1 MSTKPENLFDSR
13 TVERH
18 ISEGTVT
25 REEYEAWLASL
36 PDDGDDAEESGI
48 VMILHPRARRP
59 VGDASDEEE
68 G

>member
-25 REEYEAWLASL
+25 REDYAAWLESL
-36 PDDGDDAEESGI
+36 PDDADQADESAI
-48 VMILHPRARRP
+48 VMTLHTRSRRS
-59 VGDASDEEE
+59 ASDGPDEEE